1 MALFLSSGS
10 QTQVLTLVWQAF
22 YLLNHLSSIG
32 FCIFNTYPWWFCWV
46 CVESVHQSAFS
57 DRQTC
62 LQNLH
67 WEEQGWLAEVGLCR
81 RAQKT
86 SQESTL
92 NLPICFLGEF
102 CPNCEGR
109 STVQVTS
116 DPMNLLGLLGS
127 LLLND
132 DKNPVLDR
140 EPVFFSHLV

>member
-1 MALFLSSGS
+1 MSVRA
-10 QTQVLTLVWQAF
+10 
-22 YLLNHLSSIG
+22 
-32 FCIFNTYPWWFCWV
+32 
-46 CVESVHQSAFS
+46 CV
-57 DRQTC
+57 
-62 LQNLH
+62 NIYI
-67 WEEQGWLAEVGLCR
+67 WGGLCR

-92 NLPICFLGEF
+92 NLPVCFLGEF

-132 DKNPVLDR
+132 GKNPVLDR
-140 EPVFFSHLV
+140 APVFFSHLV